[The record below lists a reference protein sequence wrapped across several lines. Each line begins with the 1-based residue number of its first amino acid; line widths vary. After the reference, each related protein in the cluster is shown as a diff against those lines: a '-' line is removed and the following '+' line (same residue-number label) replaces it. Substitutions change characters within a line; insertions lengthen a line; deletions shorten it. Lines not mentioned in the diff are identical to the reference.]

1 MLDHAPAMPTAIR
14 SARYWGRFAV
24 RVSTMAV
31 IWAAIGVEAQTAAQP
46 YAALLPATAVTF
58 PSETDS
64 NSPAVWELMDG
75 QWVFSLFNSVNGQPV
90 LSRGPDLTKLT
101 RGSRPRF
108 HGVPPEGGVW
118 FESVIRDADSWYG
131 FYHNERIIEGCGA
144 PSKVLPRIGM
154 ARSEDFGATW
164 VDLGPIIEAPTDAIR
179 CTTRNFYFVGG
190 VGDLSVMLDPDRL
203 FAYIYYSQY
212 LEAEGR
218 MGVVVARLAWGDR
231 DAPAGRVD
239 VWSDGVW
246 TPPTERKLT
255 IEDDVFRDEDT
266 DPEPTV
272 AGGWEFPA
280 ASPFFASVN
289 RWDDAAPGV
298 DVFWGPSIHWNTA
311 IQSYVMLLNRATGDK
326 FDPGG
331 IYVSF
336 ADRLDEPGAWSVP
349 QLLLRGGAW
358 YPQVIGLD
366 PTVGSDTLAGGV
378 ARFFMSG
385 TSTHLIVFGRR

>member
-1 MLDHAPAMPTAIR
+1 MPTAAR
-14 SARYWGRFAV
+14 FARYWGRFATAL
-24 RVSTMAV
+24 SAFAV
-31 IWAAIGVEAQTAAQP
+31 TCAATGVDAQPAAQP
-46 YAALLPATAVTF
+46 YAALLPATEVTF

-75 QWVFSLFNSVNGQPV
+75 EWVFSLFNSVNGQPA
-90 LSRGPDLTKLT
+90 LSRGPDLTRLT
-101 RGSRPRF
+101 RAAQPAFRGTA
-108 HGVPPEGGVW
+108 PEGGIW

-131 FYHNERIIEGCGA
+131 FYHNERVIEGCGG
-144 PSKVLPRIGM
+144 PGKVLPRIGM
-154 ARSEDFGATW
+154 ARSEDFGTTW

-212 LEAEGR
+212 IEAEGR
-218 MGVVVARLAWGDR
+218 MGVVAARLAWGDR

-239 VWSDGVW
+239 VWADGVW
-246 TPPTERKLT
+246 TPPSLRDLP
-255 IEDDVFRDEDT
+255 IAEDAFRGEEVR
-266 DPEPTV
+266 PEAPSV
-272 AGGWEFPA
+272 GQWEFPA
-280 ASPFFASVN
+280 ASAFFASVN
-289 RWDDAAPGV
+289 RWDDTTPGV

-311 IQSYVMLLNRATGDK
+311 IQSYVMLLNRAAGDK

-331 IYVSF
+331 VYVSF
-336 ADRLDEPGAWSVP
+336 AERLDDPGGWSTP
-349 QLLLRGGAW
+349 QLLTRGGAW

-385 TSTHLIVFGRR
+385 TSEHLIIFGRR

>member
-1 MLDHAPAMPTAIR
+1 MPTA
-14 SARYWGRFAV
+14 ARLPRCWGRFAAAL
-24 RVSTMAV
+24 SAFAV
-31 IWAAIGVEAQTAAQP
+31 TGAAASVDAQPGAQP
-46 YAALLPATAVTF
+46 YAALLPATEVTF

-75 QWVFSLFNSVNGQPV
+75 EWVFSMFNSVNGQPA
-90 LSRGPDLTKLT
+90 LSRGPDLTRLT
-101 RGSRPRF
+101 RETHPAF
-108 HGVPPEGGVW
+108 HGQAPEGGIW

-131 FYHNERIIEGCGA
+131 FYHNERVIPGCGD
-144 PSKVLPRIGM
+144 PTKVLPRIGM

-164 VDLGPIIEAPTDAIR
+164 VDLGPIIEAPSDTIR

-212 LEAEGR
+212 IEAEGR

-231 DAPAGRVD
+231 DEPSGRVD
-239 VWSDGVW
+239 VWADGVW
-246 TPPTERKLT
+246 TPPTLRQAPARPRGGLGAEA
-255 IEDDVFRDEDT
+255 IDA
-266 DPEPTV
+266 EPSV
-272 AGGWEFPA
+272 AGTWEFPA

-289 RWDDAAPGV
+289 RWDDQTPGV
-298 DVFWGPSIHWNTA
+298 DVFWGPSIHWNTS
-311 IQSYVMLLNRATGDK
+311 IQSYVMLLNRAAGDK

-336 ADRLDEPGAWSVP
+336 AERLDDPGAWSAP
-349 QLLLRGGAW
+349 QLLTRGGAW

-385 TSTHLIVFGRR
+385 TSAHLIVFGRR

>member
-1 MLDHAPAMPTAIR
+1 MPAAIR
-14 SARYWGRFAV
+14 FARFWGRFALGLSAIAV
-24 RVSTMAV
+24 TGVAARVD
-31 IWAAIGVEAQTAAQP
+31 AQTAAQP
-46 YAALLPATAVTF
+46 YAALLPATDVRF

-64 NSPAVWELMDG
+64 NSPAVWQLIDG
-75 QWVFSLFNSVNGQPV
+75 QWVFSLFNSVNGQPA
-90 LSRGPDLTKLT
+90 LSRGPELT
-101 RGSRPRF
+101 RLTRTTRPAF
-108 HGVPPEGGVW
+108 AGVAPEGGVW

-131 FYHNERIIEGCGA
+131 FYHNERVIAGCGG
-144 PSKVLPRIGM
+144 PTKVLPRIGM
-154 ARSEDFGATW
+154 ARSDDFGATW
-164 VDLGPIIEAPTDAIR
+164 VDLGAIIEAPSDTNR

-190 VGDLSVMLDPDRL
+190 VGDLSVLLDPDRL
-203 FAYIYYSQY
+203 FAYVYYSQY
-212 LEAEGR
+212 IEAEGR
-218 MGVVVARLAWGDR
+218 MGVVAARLAWGDR
-231 DAPAGRVD
+231 DQPSGRVD
-239 VWSDGVW
+239 IWADGAW
-246 TPPTERKLT
+246 TPPVWHDAPSDTG
-255 IEDDVFRDEDT
+255 DDPPPASVGMW
-266 DPEPTV
+266 
-272 AGGWEFPA
+272 AFPA

-289 RWDDAAPGV
+289 RWDDATPGV

-336 ADRLDEPGAWSVP
+336 AERLDEPDGWSPP

-385 TSTHLIVFGRR
+385 TSAHLIVFGRR